1 MASAASYIKLITR
14 MKTSLNPYLLKAY
27 NASVR
32 FTQEKIL
39 ITVSLFSLLF
49 ILITTAA
56 SAQSQ
61 LVTGIVRDDSQQ
73 ALFGVSVSVK
83 GTTQGV
89 LTDENGNF
97 SISIDLSKHDA
108 LVFSYLAKKT
118 TELSLAEK
126 GTKIDLT
133 LYDDPSFFT
142 ELVVTGEATADQ
154 LYTEKKSGRNTR
166 KKSKRMF

>member
-14 MKTSLNPYLLKAY
+14 MKTNLNLYLLKAY